1 MKWQEIKF
9 KLNEDTSK
17 VIIAVE
23 FESGR
28 KITIKN
34 VPQNLTTRPDFE
46 QRVIRAARK
55 AKPNETFVSWGIVGD
70 EEAAQ
75 IDKQADNVEQE
86 KVSGKG
92 TPDAF
97 EPSEI
102 EKQAMKNVL
111 DLHRLVLNTM
121 EQTVFK
127 GLKPNTNTM
136 IDQGYYYLPRT
147 KDPEFPS
154 NVSFTFPVTY
164 PEMNGKT
171 ETIDDIK
178 DQLMIDVKI
187 NTKNPK
193 KDNIGYQIHEGFPIS
208 LGDYDDLK
216 QMVIDSVGAREHITT
231 VGPASPKQK
240 PGGPMRVHISAKSF
254 YYRNAIVPN
263 TDKE

>member
-9 KLNEDTSK
+9 KLNENTGK

-23 FESGR
+23 FKSGR

-46 QRVIRAARK
+46 QRVIRAAKK

-75 IDKQADNVEQE
+75 IDSQADNVEQE

-97 EPSEI
+97 EPNEV
-102 EKQAMKNVL
+102 EKLAMKNTL

-127 GLKPNTNTM
+127 GLKYNTNAM

-164 PEMNGKT
+164 PRINGKS

-178 DQLMIDVKI
+178 KELDIDVKI
-187 NTKNPK
+187 NTKNPS
-193 KDNIGYQIHEGFPIS
+193 KDNFGYNLHEGFPVS

-216 QMVIDSVGAREHITT
+216 QMIIDLVGAREHVTT
-231 VGPASPKQK
+231 VGPAQPKQV
-240 PGGPMRVHISAKSF
+240 PNEPLRIHISAKSF
-254 YYRNAIVPN
+254 YYRRAVLPKL
-263 TDKE
+263 DKE